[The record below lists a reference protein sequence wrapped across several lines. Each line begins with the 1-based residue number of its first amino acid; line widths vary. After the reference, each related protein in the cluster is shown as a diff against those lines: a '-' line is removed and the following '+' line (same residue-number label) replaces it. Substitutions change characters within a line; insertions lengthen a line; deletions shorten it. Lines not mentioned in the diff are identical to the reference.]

1 LGKAYRLV
9 RPQLTVDD
17 IINIRSRDDLRL
29 TTSPFGITP
38 AEYANNPPIYISAAV
53 AWKHNP
59 KAMPPAVRAGLN
71 KAIAMSKACAGIKG
85 TGIHN
90 GKLYPRKCIEQMK
103 RAHKM

>member
-1 LGKAYRLV
+1 MGMAYRLV

-17 IINIRSRDDLRL
+17 IIKIRSRSDMRL
-29 TTSPFGITP
+29 TTSPFGISP
-38 AEYANNPPIYISAAV
+38 EQYANNPPIYVGAAV

-59 KAMPPAVRAGLN
+59 AAMPAAVRAGLQ
-71 KAIAMSKACAGIKG
+71 KAIAMSKACAGIMG